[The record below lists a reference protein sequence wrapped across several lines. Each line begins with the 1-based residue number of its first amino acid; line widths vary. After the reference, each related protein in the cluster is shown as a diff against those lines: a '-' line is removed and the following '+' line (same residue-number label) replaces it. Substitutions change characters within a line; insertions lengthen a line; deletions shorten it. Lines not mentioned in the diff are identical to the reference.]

1 MYMRFLLLLVMTLG
15 LFSCATGQSSQKPEA
30 TATMQQ
36 PASGTIE
43 ADIQTLIADYRNDI
57 QTHLQEHLGDAH
69 AWQMSI
75 QTDMQRANE
84 RFITMLKSESRL
96 LIERKQ
102 KQGIEAVQ
110 PQAPQALHNATERA
124 VQVLIEDFRQCL
136 VAYLNTNDLA
146 ALEEGIRIELEGLNE
161 KFSRILHHE
170 TLRILS
176 ELQERIE
183 TQTADPTED

>member
-1 MYMRFLLLLVMTLG
+1 MRFLLLLVLTLA
-15 LFSCATGQSSQKPEA
+15 LLSCATTQSSQKAED
-30 TATMQQ
+30 TTTMQQ
-36 PASGTIE
+36 PAPGTIE
-43 ADIQTLIADYRNDI
+43 ADIQTLLADYRNDI

-75 QTDMQRANE
+75 QVDMQRANE
-84 RFITMLKSESRL
+84 RFIQMLKSESRL

-102 KQGIEAVQ
+102 KQGTQFVQ
-110 PQAPQALHNATERA
+110 PQASQPLNNATERA
-124 VQVLIEDFRQCL
+124 VQALIEDFRQCL

-146 ALEEGIRIELEGLNE
+146 ALEEGIRIELEGLNG

-183 TQTADPTED
+183 KQTPDPTEE